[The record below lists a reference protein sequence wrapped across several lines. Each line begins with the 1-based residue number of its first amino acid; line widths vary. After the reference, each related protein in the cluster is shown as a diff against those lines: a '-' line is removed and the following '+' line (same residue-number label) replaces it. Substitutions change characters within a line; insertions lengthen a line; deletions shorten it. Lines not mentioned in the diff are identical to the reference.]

1 MHGDGRRKDSDI
13 ASTSISHTHLSISAS
28 MMDQGQEQQQQRRR
42 SAAGRTA
49 LLGLKLAENQEEPRV
64 LEIGG
69 LRHVAPYFVVA
80 DLALGRRMAKDC
92 SATITVKEALEAL
105 SLQGKRMMPT
115 AQWWMAEME
124 ASRVYL
130 DAIMKKVVSADDILA
145 PSTCLY
151 AKYHYHEQG
160 IVDAKADVLY
170 SDDQYVVVNK
180 PAGVDV
186 LVNPAHFRVHNSL
199 PGLLLEE
206 IMRSRGESDNNNGMP
221 KPAHRLDSPVSGLV
235 CCGRTNSDVKRLSR
249 RIELGETEK
258 LYVARVRMLAG
269 GKLPNLPLTIDS
281 SLGFDAAQS
290 MAYVAVK
297 GTRGAKE
304 ATTIVQECLRKMDD
318 GTAVVSVRILTG
330 RKHQIRCHLQHAATP
345 IANDHR
351 YCCAGAVVGGDS
363 SIEQQQHQQISAF
376 GMPRP
381 PIELKELYEKNY
393 AEDNCQHCVFVRDLF
408 AGKRGGG
415 PNAMENIWLHC
426 WKYSFPTLARPQV

>member
-1 MHGDGRRKDSDI
+1 
-13 ASTSISHTHLSISAS
+13 
-28 MMDQGQEQQQQRRR
+28 MMDQGQEQRQRRR

-49 LLGLKLAENQEEPRV
+49 LLGLKLADNQEEPRV

-69 LRHVAPYFVVA
+69 LRHVAPYFVAA
-80 DLALGRRMAKDC
+80 DLPLGRRMAKLDCC

-105 SLQGKRMMPT
+105 SRQGKRMMPT

-130 DAIMKKVVSADDILA
+130 DVIMKKVISAEDILA

-151 AKYHYHEQG
+151 AKYHYHEQA

-199 PGLLLEE
+199 PGLVLEE
-206 IMRSRGESDNNNGMP
+206 IMRSRGESDNNNNSIP

-269 GKLPNLPLTIDS
+269 GKLPNHLPLTIDS
-281 SLGFDAAQS
+281 ALGFDAAQS
-290 MAYVAVK
+290 IAYVAAK
-297 GTRGAKE
+297 GTRGAKD

-330 RKHQIRCHLQHAATP
+330 RKHQIRCHLQHAAMP

-351 YCCAGAVVGGDS
+351 YCCAGAVVEGDS
-363 SIEQQQHQQISAF
+363 GENLSSTEQQQHQQISAF

-393 AEDNCQHCVFVRDLF
+393 AEDNCQHCIFVRDLF

-415 PNAMENIWLHC
+415 PNVMENIWLHC
-426 WKYSFPTLARPQV
+426 WKYSFPTLGLKFESPLPHWAAGC